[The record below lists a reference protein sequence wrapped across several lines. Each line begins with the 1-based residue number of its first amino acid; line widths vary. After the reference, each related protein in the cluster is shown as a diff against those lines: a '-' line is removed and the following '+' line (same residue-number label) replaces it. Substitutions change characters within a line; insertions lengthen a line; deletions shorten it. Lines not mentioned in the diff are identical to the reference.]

1 VRAAT
6 TNLGM
11 PAINPAHGLFVA
23 SLLLASCN
31 DRTTVKFELT
41 DAPPELASIAQVVVS
56 LDRVE
61 AHVAGD
67 DDDHDP
73 DGPGDRGTAG
83 EGDGDRRGGWRT
95 ITPRAGTFD
104 LMALRNDVR
113 AALGELELTGG
124 KITQIRLFI
133 NPEADNRV
141 VLVSGE
147 SCALD
152 LEHVP
157 PTGVKIIHPFK
168 ALEVNEGSSMT
179 IVIDFDAGESLDQTG
194 ACAFALKPVIKI
206 KRIDQG

>member
-1 VRAAT
+1 
-6 TNLGM
+6 M
-11 PAINPAHGLFVA
+11 PAVNPAHGLLVV

-41 DAPPELASIAQVVVS
+41 DAPPELASIEQVLVS

-67 DDDHDP
+67 DDDHD
-73 DGPGDRGTAG
+73 GPGDRGTAG
-83 EGDGDRRGGWRT
+83 EGDGDGDRRGGWRT

-113 AALGELELTGG
+113 ATLGELELTGG

-133 NPEADNRV
+133 DPEADNRI
-141 VLVSGE
+141 VLVNGE
-147 SCALD
+147 TCALD

-168 ALEVNEGSSMT
+168 ALEVDGASSLT
-179 IVIDFDAGESLDQTG
+179 VVIDFDAGESLDQSG

-206 KRIDQG
+206 KRVDRD